1 MRSNDGA
8 RGTVFYPLMLT
19 LRSDPR
25 IHPGVDFL
33 HGFAPIM
40 APLLSEGCRQTSN
53 GTVRVTPSE
62 PDNLRGVSEAA
73 SGRGRNRRY
82 VYVVI
87 ELRRSH

>member
-1 MRSNDGA
+1 
-8 RGTVFYPLMLT
+8 MLA
-19 LRSDPR
+19 LGSDPR

-33 HGFAPIM
+33 HGFAPIV
-40 APLLSEGCRQTSN
+40 APLLAEGCRETGN
-53 GTVRVTPSE
+53 GTVRITPSE

>member
-1 MRSNDGA
+1 
-8 RGTVFYPLMLT
+8 MLA

-25 IHPGVDFL
+25 IHPGVGFL
-33 HGFAPIM
+33 HGFAPIV

-53 GTVRVTPSE
+53 GTVRVAPSE
-62 PDNLRGVSEAA
+62 PDNLRSVSEAA
-73 SGRGRNRRY
+73 TRSGRNRRY